1 MKKNNLLYFIISSL
15 IIFTVIYAKI
25 LYNVYLHPTEI
36 INPNGEVE
44 ILLFGDF
51 KYLFKIINCHNL
63 SIDVYS
69 SNQCYSDSYGS
80 FLYGPAILIFPS
92 VSYEL
97 SVILTYLFSSVFIL
111 SFIFLTIKIISPD
124 NLFKYLLTS
133 LILFNPTTLFLYERL
148 NIDILIYVFL
158 IIVVYYSKNILI
170 NFFLISWL
178 TLIKFYPAIFI
189 GIFII
194 EKKVSKRNLIYFFS
208 SLVLFF
214 LFIYIF
220 RDNLISVMNTL
231 EHVSQSFRYSFS
243 LNSLAKISNYILNF
257 DNLNISKIIL
267 ILINFALSF
276 LLYNFF
282 LSKKLHDVKIN
293 FNNNDKMFILS
304 STLSISLY
312 LIFGNNFYREIYLI
326 GAIPFILSN
335 HKFHFFRYMLYLF
348 IIKYLFLIIFFP
360 YYYNANLN
368 ENILAQLLI
377 GTKALLDFIFIST
390 LISSLFL
397 IIKIYLKNFFLLTN
411 EDK

>member
-25 LYNVYLHPTEI
+25 LYNIYLHPTEVI
-36 INPNGEVE
+36 HSNGEVE

-63 SIDVYS
+63 GFDVYS
-69 SNQCYSDSYGS
+69 SNQCYSDYYGS

-92 VSYEL
+92 ISHEL
-97 SVILTYLFSSVFIL
+97 SVILTYLFSSVLIL
-111 SFIFLTIKIISPD
+111 SFVFLTIKIISPD

-133 LILFNPTTLFLYERL
+133 LILFNPTTLFLYEKL

-170 NFFLISWL
+170 NFLLISWL

-194 EKKVSKRNLIYFFS
+194 EKKILKRNLIYFFS
-208 SLVLFF
+208 SLILFF

-220 RDNLISVMNTL
+220 RNNLISVMSTL
-231 EHVSQSFRYSFS
+231 EYVSQSFRYSFS

-257 DNLNISKIIL
+257 DNLNTSKIIL
-267 ILINFALSF
+267 ILINFTLSF
-276 LLYNFF
+276 LLYSFF
-282 LSKKLHDVKIN
+282 LSKKLHDIKIN

-326 GAIPFILSN
+326 GTIPFILNN

-348 IIKYLFLIIFFP
+348 IIKYLFLIFFFP
-360 YYYNANLN
+360 YYYNANLD

-390 LISSLFL
+390 LITSLFL
-397 IIKIYLKNFFLLTN
+397 TIKIYLKNFFY
-411 EDK
+411 